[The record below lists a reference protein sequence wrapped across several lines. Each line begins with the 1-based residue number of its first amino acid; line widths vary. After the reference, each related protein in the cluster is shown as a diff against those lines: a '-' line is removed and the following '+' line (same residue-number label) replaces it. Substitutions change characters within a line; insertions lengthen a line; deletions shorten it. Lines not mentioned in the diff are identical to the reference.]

1 MASYE
6 EKRKGRRTA
15 EQILEDLGIHRH
27 ISTAVCRNGCTY
39 SSGGEGIKLM
49 MRLFKNKEMRNRIII
64 TLVIMLLY
72 RYGCSLLVP
81 GISTVNLLLSSTSF
95 FGMMNML
102 GGGALSR
109 FSVFALGVN
118 PYITASIIIELM
130 TIVIPVLDEWRQD
143 GQKGMQKIEKATRY
157 LSVILA
163 ILQAFSITYQF
174 DRQYGIM
181 QLKSASSYMYVIAI
195 LTAGSMILVWL
206 GDQITVHGIGNGIS
220 LLIFAGIVAELP
232 STFTTTFSSLVGGLK
247 GQKVFSGVMNFTL
260 FVLLYLAIIFLVLK
274 IETAE
279 RRIPIKSSRGSAF
292 SSGSNLSYLPIKVNS
307 SGVIPIIFAQ
317 SIMTV
322 PLMIISFISI
332 DTYKKVDAFVSL
344 TKVSG
349 IVIYAVLVFLFTF
362 FYADTVVDPEEIS
375 DNFRKSGTFIPGIR
389 PGKDTQKYLR
399 NILYSTTF
407 TGAVSL
413 TAIAVLPYIL
423 TKVTSLTSAAA
434 LGGTGIIVAVSV
446 ALETID
452 MLKAKYT
459 ELKYKRIF

>member
-1 MASYE
+1 
-6 EKRKGRRTA
+6 
-15 EQILEDLGIHRH
+15 
-27 ISTAVCRNGCTY
+27 
-39 SSGGEGIKLM
+39 M

-130 TIVIPVLDEWRQD
+130 TIVIPVLDEWHQD

-181 QLKSASSYMYVIAI
+181 QSKSASSYMYVIAI

-232 STFTTTFSSLVGGLK
+232 STFTATFSSLVGGLK

-279 RRIPIKSSRGSAF
+279 RRIPIQSSRGSTF

-344 TKVSG
+344 AKVSG

-375 DNFRKSGTFIPGIR
+375 DNFRKSGTFISGIR

-446 ALETID
+446 ALETMD